1 MYRALLLCC
10 LPHVPLA
17 KLLQLL
23 CCSEACMQWRLDKTM
38 NIRKTNMVTRS
49 TCNVIDSQNQIIFV
63 AYFVTL
69 IPARHLSC
77 TDTPYQGS
85 YITVLSTICAKLN
98 TLIAVAANEHNQLKG
113 ALDMQHFSHGP
124 TGHGRQC
131 RHSESG
137 AAVAGLYRQCCP
149 ALLSFFLELN
159 CYIFVVA
166 SLSLCF
172 ACLMQYRLL

>member
-1 MYRALLLCC
+1 MQYRLE
-10 LPHVPLA
+10 
-17 KLLQLL
+17 K
-23 CCSEACMQWRLDKTM
+23 SM
-38 NIRKTNMVTRS
+38 NIRKTSMVTRS
-49 TCNVIDSQNQIIFV
+49 TCTVTDSQNQIILG

-69 IPARHLSC
+69 IPARYLSC
-77 TDTPYQGS
+77 TDTPYQGT
-85 YITVLSTICAKLN
+85 YITVLSTMCAKLN
-98 TLIAVAANEHNQLKG
+98 ISIAVAANEHNQLKG

-131 RHSESG
+131 RHSQSG

-159 CYIFVVA
+159 WYIFVVG